1 MMITYDDAGIVDDM
15 DRMADTL
22 EEIHQDLRA
31 IFAIMLITFVVAAG
45 IGVGCAVWL
54 TYRLM

>member
-22 EEIHQDLRA
+22 EAIERDLRA
-31 IFAIMLITFVVAAG
+31 IFAIVLVTVIVATG
-45 IGVGCAVWL
+45 IGVVWL